1 MAIVSTID
9 LKRGRIE
16 STALSG
22 CCRQGEEAGLLVMM
36 LSCSRS
42 SIRSKVKVRSPECP
56 PTFSFEVCC
65 KVLKLF
71 LEKFSISS
79 LVSCFLKKI

>member
-42 SIRSKVKVRSPECP
+42 SIRSKVKVRSPSAHRP
-56 PTFSFEVCC
+56 SR
-65 KVLKLF
+65 LKF
-71 LEKFSISS
+71 FVAKF
-79 LVSCFLKKI
+79 